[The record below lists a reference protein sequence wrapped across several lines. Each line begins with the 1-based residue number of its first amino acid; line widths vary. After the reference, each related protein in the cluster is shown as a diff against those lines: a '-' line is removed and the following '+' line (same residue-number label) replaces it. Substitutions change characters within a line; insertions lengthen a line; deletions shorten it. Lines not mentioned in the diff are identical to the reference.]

1 MKKLLV
7 LQGLPA
13 SGKSTYAVKWVN
25 EDPEH
30 RLRINQDSIRTM
42 FGKYWLEDKIQLK
55 KRESITF
62 NITMELLKQSMFN
75 QFDIVLDNMN
85 LSTKTISSIEDYVS
99 YFNIKF
105 ADLQAYQIE
114 YKLFKEPLKV
124 LEVLTNRD
132 SKRDISVGADVIT
145 NLYNRYYDIVN
156 CTDNNTSD

>member
-13 SGKSTYAVKWVN
+13 SGKSTYVVNWVN

-30 RLRINQDSIRTM
+30 RLRINQDSIRRM
-42 FGKYWLEDKIQLK
+42 FGKYWLEDKLQLK
-55 KRESITF
+55 KRESITS

-85 LSTKTISSIEDYVS
+85 LNSKILGTIENYVN
-99 YFNIKF
+99 YFNIKYP
-105 ADLQAYQIE
+105 DLQAYKIE
-114 YKLFKEPLKV
+114 YKLFKEPLQT
-124 LEVLTNRD
+124 LIDRD
-132 SKRDISVGADVIT
+132 SKRYIYVGANVIT

-156 CTDNNTSD
+156 CPNNNFSD

>member
-1 MKKLLV
+1 MKTLLV

-30 RLRINQDSIRTM
+30 RLRINQDSIRRM

-55 KRESITF
+55 KRESITS

-85 LSTKTISSIEDYVS
+85 LNSKILGTIENYVN
-99 YFNIKF
+99 YFNIKYT
-105 ADLQAYQIE
+105 DLQAYKIE
-114 YKLFKEPLKV
+114 YKLFKEPLQT
-124 LEVLTNRD
+124 LIDRD
-132 SKRDISVGADVIT
+132 SKRDISVGANVIT

-156 CTDNNTSD
+156 CADINTSD

>member
-1 MKKLLV
+1 MKTLLI

-30 RLRINQDSIRTM
+30 RLRINQDSIRRM
-42 FGKYWLEDKIQLK
+42 FGKYWLEDKLQLK
-55 KRESITF
+55 RRESITS

-85 LSTKTISSIEDYVS
+85 LNTKVLGTIEDYVN

-105 ADLQAYQIE
+105 ADLQTYNIE
-114 YKLFKEPLKV
+114 YKLFKEPLQT
-124 LEVLTNRD
+124 LIDRD
-132 SKRDISVGADVIT
+132 SKRDISVGANVIT
-145 NLYNRYYDIVN
+145 NLYNKYYDIVN
-156 CTDNNTSD
+156 CNNNNTDD

>member
-30 RLRINQDSIRTM
+30 RLRINQDSIRRM

-55 KRESITF
+55 KRESITS

-85 LSTKTISSIEDYVS
+85 LNSKVLGTIEDYVN
-99 YFNIKF
+99 YFNMKF
-105 ADLQAYQIE
+105 VDLQAYKIE
-114 YKLFKEPLKV
+114 YKLFKEPLQT
-124 LEVLTNRD
+124 LINRD
-132 SKRDISVGADVIT
+132 SKRNISVGAEVIT
-145 NLYNRYYDIVN
+145 NLYNKYYDIVN
-156 CTDNNTSD
+156 CSDNNTSN

>member
-1 MKKLLV
+1 MKTLLI

-13 SGKSTYAVKWVN
+13 SGKSTYAVNWVN

-30 RLRINQDSIRTM
+30 RLRINQDSIRRM

-55 KRESITF
+55 KRESITS

-75 QFDIVLDNMN
+75 QFDIVLDNIDLN
-85 LSTKTISSIEDYVS
+85 SKVLGAIEDYVN
-99 YFNIKF
+99 YFNIKY
-105 ADLQAYQIE
+105 ADLQAYKIE
-114 YKLFKEPLKV
+114 YKLFKEPLQT
-124 LEVLTNRD
+124 LIDRD
-132 SKRDISVGADVIT
+132 SKRDISVGANVIT

>member
-1 MKKLLV
+1 MKTLLI

-13 SGKSTYAVKWVN
+13 SGKSTYAVNWVN

-30 RLRINQDSIRTM
+30 RLRINQDSIRIM
-42 FGKYWLEDKIQLK
+42 FGKYWLEDKEQLK
-55 KRESITF
+55 KRESITS
-62 NITMELLKQSMFN
+62 NITTELLKQSMFN

-85 LSTKTISSIEDYVS
+85 LSTKTISSIEDYVN

-114 YKLFKEPLKV
+114 YKLFKEPLNV
-124 LEVLTNRD
+124 LINRD
-132 SKRDISVGADVIT
+132 SKRGRSVGADVIT

-156 CTDNNTSD
+156 CTDSNTRN

>member
-1 MKKLLV
+1 MKTLLV

-30 RLRINQDSIRTM
+30 RLRINQDSIRRM

-55 KRESITF
+55 KRESITS

-85 LSTKTISSIEDYVS
+85 LNSKVLGTIEDYVN

-114 YKLFKEPLKV
+114 YKLFKEPLNV
-124 LEVLTNRD
+124 LINRD
-132 SKRDISVGADVIT
+132 SKRDISVGANVIT

-156 CTDNNTSD
+156 CTDSNTSD

>member
-1 MKKLLV
+1 MKTLLV

-30 RLRINQDSIRTM
+30 RLRINQDSIRRM

-55 KRESITF
+55 KRESITS

-85 LSTKTISSIEDYVS
+85 LNTKVLDTIEDYVN

-105 ADLQAYQIE
+105 ADLQAYKIE
-114 YKLFKEPLKV
+114 YRLFKEPLQT
-124 LEVLTNRD
+124 LIDRN
-132 SKRDISVGADVIT
+132 SKRDISIDANVIT
-145 NLYNRYYDIVN
+145 NLYNRYYDIIN
-156 CTDNNTSD
+156 CTDSNTND

>member
-1 MKKLLV
+1 MKTLLI

-30 RLRINQDSIRTM
+30 RLRINQDSIRRM
-42 FGKYWLEDKIQLK
+42 FGKYLLEDKLQLK
-55 KRESITF
+55 KRESITS

-85 LSTKTISSIEDYVS
+85 LNTKVLGTIEDYVN

-105 ADLQAYQIE
+105 ADLQTYNIE
-114 YKLFKEPLKV
+114 YKLFKEPLQT
-124 LEVLTNRD
+124 LIDRD
-132 SKRDISVGADVIT
+132 SKRDISVGANVIT
-145 NLYNRYYDIVN
+145 NLYNKYYDIVN
-156 CTDNNTSD
+156 CNNNNTDD

>member
-1 MKKLLV
+1 MKTLLV

-30 RLRINQDSIRTM
+30 RLRINQDSIRRM

-55 KRESITF
+55 KRESITS

-85 LSTKTISSIEDYVS
+85 FNSKVLGAIEDYVN
-99 YFNIKF
+99 YFNIKYT
-105 ADLQAYQIE
+105 DLQTYKIE
-114 YKLFKEPLKV
+114 YKLFKEPLQT
-124 LEVLTNRD
+124 LINRD

-145 NLYNRYYDIVN
+145 NLYNRYYGIVN
-156 CTDNNTSD
+156 CTDSNTSD

>member
-1 MKKLLV
+1 MKKLLI

-30 RLRINQDSIRTM
+30 RLRINQDSIRRM

-55 KRESITF
+55 KRESITS

-75 QFDIVLDNMN
+75 QFDIILDNMN
-85 LSTKTISSIEDYVS
+85 LNSKVLGTIEDYVN

-114 YKLFKEPLKV
+114 YKLFKEPLNV
-124 LEVLTNRD
+124 LINRD
-132 SKRDISVGADVIT
+132 SKRDKSVGADVIT

-156 CTDNNTSD
+156 CSNNNFSD

>member
-1 MKKLLV
+1 MKTLLV

-13 SGKSTYAVKWVN
+13 SGKSTYAVKWIN

-55 KRESITF
+55 KRESITS

-85 LSTKTISSIEDYVS
+85 LNSKILGTIENYVN
-99 YFNIKF
+99 YFNIKYP
-105 ADLQAYQIE
+105 DLQAYKIE
-114 YKLFKEPLKV
+114 YKLFKEPLQT
-124 LEVLTNRD
+124 LIDRD
-132 SKRDISVGADVIT
+132 SKRDISVGANVIT

-156 CTDNNTSD
+156 CTDSNTSD

>member
-1 MKKLLV
+1 MKTLLI

-30 RLRINQDSIRTM
+30 RLRINQDSIRRM
-42 FGKYWLEDKIQLK
+42 FGKYWLEDKLQLK
-55 KRESITF
+55 RRESITS

-85 LSTKTISSIEDYVS
+85 LNTKVLGTIEDYVN

-105 ADLQAYQIE
+105 ADLQPYNIE
-114 YKLFKEPLKV
+114 YKLFKEPLQT
-124 LEVLTNRD
+124 LIDRD
-132 SKRDISVGADVIT
+132 SKRDISVGANVIT
-145 NLYNRYYDIVN
+145 NLYNKYYDIVN
-156 CTDNNTSD
+156 CNNNNTND

>member
-1 MKKLLV
+1 MKTLLV

-13 SGKSTYAVKWVN
+13 SGKSTYAVNWVN

-30 RLRINQDSIRTM
+30 RLRINQDSIRRM

-55 KRESITF
+55 KRESITS

-85 LSTKTISSIEDYVS
+85 LNTKVLGIIEDCVN

-105 ADLQAYQIE
+105 ADLQTYNIE
-114 YKLFKEPLKV
+114 YKLFKEPLQT
-124 LEVLTNRD
+124 LIDRD
-132 SKRDISVGADVIT
+132 SKRDISVGTNVIT
-145 NLYNRYYDIVN
+145 NLYNKYYDIVN
-156 CTDNNTSD
+156 CNNNNTDD

>member
-1 MKKLLV
+1 MKTLLV

-30 RLRINQDSIRTM
+30 RLRINQDSIRRM

-55 KRESITF
+55 KRESITS

-85 LSTKTISSIEDYVS
+85 LNSKVLGTIEDYVN
-99 YFNIKF
+99 YFNMKF

-114 YKLFKEPLKV
+114 YKLFKEPLNV
-124 LEVLTNRD
+124 LINRD
-132 SKRDISVGADVIT
+132 SKRDISVGANVIT

-156 CTDNNTSD
+156 CTDSNTSD

>member
-13 SGKSTYAVKWVN
+13 SGKSTYAVNWVN

-30 RLRINQDSIRTM
+30 RLRINQDSIRRM

-55 KRESITF
+55 KRESITS

-85 LSTKTISSIEDYVS
+85 LNSKVLGTIEDYVN
-99 YFNIKF
+99 YFNMKF
-105 ADLQAYQIE
+105 VDLQAYQIE
-114 YKLFKEPLKV
+114 YKLFKEPLQT
-124 LEVLTNRD
+124 LINRD
-132 SKRDISVGADVIT
+132 SKRDISVGTNVIT
-145 NLYNRYYDIVN
+145 NLYNKYYDIIN
-156 CTDNNTSD
+156 CSDNNTSD

>member
-55 KRESITF
+55 KRESITS

-85 LSTKTISSIEDYVS
+85 LSTKTISSIEDCVN

-114 YKLFKEPLKV
+114 YKLFKEPLQT
-124 LEVLTNRD
+124 LINRD
-132 SKRDISVGADVIT
+132 SQRDISIGANVIT

-156 CTDNNTSD
+156 CSNNNFSD

>member
-1 MKKLLV
+1 MKTLLV

-30 RLRINQDSIRTM
+30 RLRINQDSIRRM

-55 KRESITF
+55 KRESITS

-85 LSTKTISSIEDYVS
+85 LNSKVLGTIEDYVN
-99 YFNIKF
+99 YFNMKF
-105 ADLQAYQIE
+105 VELQAYQIE
-114 YKLFKEPLKV
+114 YKLFKEPLQT
-124 LEVLTNRD
+124 LINRD
-132 SKRDISVGADVIT
+132 SKRDISVGANVIT

>member
-1 MKKLLV
+1 MKKLLI

-30 RLRINQDSIRTM
+30 RLRINQDSIRRM
-42 FGKYWLEDKIQLK
+42 FGKYWLEDKVQLK
-55 KRESITF
+55 KRESITS

-75 QFDIVLDNMN
+75 QFDIILDNMN
-85 LSTKTISSIEDYVS
+85 LNSKVLGTIEDYVN

-114 YKLFKEPLKV
+114 YKLFKEPLNV
-124 LEVLTNRD
+124 LINRD
-132 SKRDISVGADVIT
+132 SKRDKSVGADVIT

-156 CTDNNTSD
+156 CSNNNFSD

>member
-1 MKKLLV
+1 MKTLLV

-13 SGKSTYAVKWVN
+13 SGKSTYAVNWVN

-30 RLRINQDSIRTM
+30 RLRINQDSIRRM
-42 FGKYWLEDKIQLK
+42 FGKYWLENKLQLK
-55 KRESITF
+55 KRESITS

-85 LSTKTISSIEDYVS
+85 LNTKVLGTIEDYVN
-99 YFNIKF
+99 YFSIKYT
-105 ADLQAYQIE
+105 DLQAYKIE
-114 YKLFKEPLKV
+114 YKLFKEPLQT
-124 LEVLTNRD
+124 LIDRD
-132 SKRDISVGADVIT
+132 SKRDISVGANVIT